1 MEELDLKEI
10 FSYFWNKKL
19 YILLITVCAL
29 FAGCIYT
36 FGIQKPVYKS
46 DTTILLTK
54 ESDTSSITSND
65 IALNQKLVDTYREII
80 KSRKVLGRVINNLGL
95 DYSISELSSKVSVT
109 SINETEIIKISV
121 VDLDNRLASDIANEI
136 ASVFNSQIVK
146 LYNIQNIGV
155 IDRAEV
161 ANAPYNVNV
170 TKQLVI
176 ASLIGFILGCAL
188 VFVIFYFDNT
198 IKSVEEVE
206 NKLKLPI
213 IGTVPESGGRKHE

>member
-10 FSYFWNKKL
+10 FSYFWTKKL
-19 YILLITVCAL
+19 YILLVTVCAL
-29 FAGCIYT
+29 FIGCIYT

-80 KSRKVLGRVINNLGL
+80 KSRKVMGRVINNLNL
-95 DYSISELSSKVSVT
+95 TYSVNELSSKVTVV

-121 VDLDNRLASDIANEI
+121 VDSDNKLASDIANEI

-161 ANAPYNVNV
+161 SNAPYNVNV

-176 ASLIGFILGCAL
+176 ASLIGFVLGCAL